1 MRTSGLRFR
10 TAVSFAVGALLVASL
25 MAVVTFTLARSYLID
40 QRERSATR
48 QAFVNA
54 RLVRDSLGGP
64 DPDVGG
70 LLAGLRPDNRSEVA
84 VEVDGEW
91 YSTSVALTADS
102 VPVDTSELLVQGD
115 ASRKYTEIDGSS
127 ALVLAVPLGSTGASY
142 VEVFSLEELDR
153 TLSTLRLVLVLAAA
167 LASAA
172 GGAVGLAASRRVLR
186 PLREVASTATEITE
200 GDLNRR
206 LGVGADPDL
215 GPLSTA
221 FNRMVDA
228 LQERIRREERF
239 SSDVSHELRTP
250 LAAMSAALSIA
261 RRREGTMT
269 DEVRDAIV
277 VLDEQLGAFQT
288 LTTDLLEISRV
299 DAGSATLAP
308 ERVDP
313 VEFAE
318 QVVAD
323 WEVGEVEV
331 ALTGPRVVVRVDKRR
346 LRQAVINV
354 LVNAS
359 KYAGGADRIDVVTTS
374 DSVQLKVRDRGP
386 GVPPEERETIF
397 DRFARGHATSD
408 DRSPRGSGLGLA
420 LAREH
425 VELHGGSMW
434 VEPREG
440 GGATFVIQ
448 LPAVGSPT

>member
-1 MRTSGLRFR
+1 
-10 TAVSFAVGALLVASL
+10 
-25 MAVVTFTLARSYLID
+25 
-40 QRERSATR
+40 
-48 QAFVNA
+48 
-54 RLVRDSLGGP
+54 
-64 DPDVGG
+64 
-70 LLAGLRPDNRSEVA
+70 
-84 VEVDGEW
+84 
-91 YSTSVALTADS
+91 
-102 VPVDTSELLVQGD
+102 
-115 ASRKYTEIDGSS
+115 
-127 ALVLAVPLGSTGASY
+127 
-142 VEVFSLEELDR
+142 
-153 TLSTLRLVLVLAAA
+153 
-167 LASAA
+167 
-172 GGAVGLAASRRVLR
+172 
-186 PLREVASTATEITE
+186 
-200 GDLNRR
+200 
-206 LGVGADPDL
+206 
-215 GPLSTA
+215 
-221 FNRMVDA
+221 
-228 LQERIRREERF
+228 
-239 SSDVSHELRTP
+239 
-250 LAAMSAALSIA
+250 
-261 RRREGTMT
+261 MT